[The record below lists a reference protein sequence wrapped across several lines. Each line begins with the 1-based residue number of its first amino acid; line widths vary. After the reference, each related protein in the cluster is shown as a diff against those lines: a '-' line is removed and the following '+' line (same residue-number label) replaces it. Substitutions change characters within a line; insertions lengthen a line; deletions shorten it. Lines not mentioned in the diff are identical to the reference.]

1 MVAPMFRSWLRTTIC
16 LAAAAALCGCAAYA
30 PAPLDGSADAV
41 LAPPD
46 LAVLSDQA
54 AKLNHPRLAPMAID
68 LTRPLTP
75 AELGLIAV
83 VSNPDLKAARLK
95 AKVADAQAFDAGLLP
110 DPVLNGSFDYKFA
123 GPDPFNGWGAQ
134 IIYDLAVLRDHAAV
148 QAAARAAQGQAR
160 LDIAWQAWQTA
171 GQARL
176 LAARIAGLQQVLSI
190 AETTRAA
197 DDAAL
202 ARALSPALSGDLR
215 ADDITARRLAAADAD
230 DKARQAEK
238 DLDGARL
245 DLNRLLGLPPQ
256 ARLDI
261 AAAPAA
267 DPPLDA
273 EALFRRARAQ
283 RLDLMALQA
292 GYASQE
298 AAVRKA
304 VLDQFPSLQLT
315 LTRASDTAGNQTIG
329 PAVSFTLP
337 VWNRN
342 QGGIAIAEATRA
354 QLRAEYDARLFAA
367 RADIAELVAGLA
379 LEQRQRAEVVA
390 QAEALDRAAAA
401 AEAAAGRGDVARLA
415 AEAAR
420 QTASDKAAALAAL
433 DQAIAEQTV
442 ALELAVGAPLE
453 PQSR

>member
-1 MVAPMFRSWLRTTIC
+1 
-16 LAAAAALCGCAAYA
+16 
-30 PAPLDGSADAV
+30 
-41 LAPPD
+41 
-46 LAVLSDQA
+46 
-54 AKLNHPRLAPMAID
+54 
-68 LTRPLTP
+68 
-75 AELGLIAV
+75 
-83 VSNPDLKAARLK
+83 
-95 AKVADAQAFDAGLLP
+95 
-110 DPVLNGSFDYKFA
+110 VLNGSFDYKFA